1 MDRGLTI
8 KEISAKEID
17 ITCKYAEIIKNR
29 NEFPDGKS
37 RRRERRY
44 KERRMKCR
52 VKQMIITKKD
62 ETVI

>member
-8 KEISAKEID
+8 KEISAKETGT
-17 ITCKYAEIIKNR
+17 TCKYAEIIKNR

-44 KERRMKCR
+44 KERRIKCR
-52 VKQMIITKKD
+52 VQTIITKKD
-62 ETVI
+62 ENR